1 LYAGGIF
8 GGSLLAINF
17 LFNHESREDSIPLY
31 ERAYLQETFTY
42 TGLGVGMMG
51 LAAKGLHNMGWSYR
65 LMSMN
70 PWVVL
75 GGGLVA
81 AVGTMYATTATDP
94 DK

>member
-1 LYAGGIF
+1 
-8 GGSLLAINF
+8 
-17 LFNHESREDSIPLY
+17 
-31 ERAYLQETFTY
+31 
-42 TGLGVGMMG
+42 MMG

-75 GGGLVA
+75 GGGLVTM
-81 AVGTMYATTATDP
+81 VGTMFATMSTDP